1 MSVSLLVQSL
11 MAFNLAFTG
20 NSVTSHD
27 APAPDPAPL
36 RPGWHVV
43 TLPDGAELRYLPPHV
58 SDADYPARA
67 RRADAQGTS
76 VLRLQV
82 DTSGRIVGCST
93 VRSSGFPDLDERA
106 CPLYRSRA
114 RFEPRGMTQTITL
127 HAPLSWRLEDGP
139 PPGNETPQDTQ

>member
-1 MSVSLLVQSL
+1 
-11 MAFNLAFTG
+11 MAIGAQEF
-20 NSVTSHD
+20 
-27 APAPDPAPL
+27 APDPASIH
-36 RPGWHVV
+36 PGWHVV
-43 TLPDGAELRYLPPHV
+43 SLPGGAELRYLPPHV

-82 DTSGRIVGCST
+82 DLSGQIIDCSI

-114 RFEPRGMTQTITL
+114 RFELRGMTQTITL
-127 HAPLSWRLEDGP
+127 DAPLSWRLEDGP
-139 PPGNETPQDTQ
+139 PPANETPQDSK